1 MFLGFI
7 GHSYLVQNLNVENKT
22 VEDGL
27 GIEIQFKTLNSEGVL
42 LLAGQEGEMFLAS
55 YIQDGILH
63 FKEWMYKLAVLT
75 KFNWKHV

>member
-27 GIEIQFKTLNSEGVL
+27 DIEIQFKTLNSEGVL

-55 YIQDGILH
+55 YIPGGILH

-75 KFNWKHV
+75 KFNWKPV